1 MADAIELK
9 VHLARDDD
17 TRLWFV
23 AQSDVPGLRLE
34 ASSVHDLIRKVEEA
48 APELV
53 DLNRAEIAAAHG
65 MALNGPE
72 CDRPPVTILPL
83 IDTPLAIAC

>member
-1 MADAIELK
+1 VADSIELK
-9 VHLARDDD
+9 VHLAQDEE
-17 TRLWFV
+17 TRLWYV

-34 ASSVHDLIRKVEEA
+34 ADSVHDLIRKVEEA

-53 DLNRAEIAAAHG
+53 DLNRAEIAATHG
-65 MALNGPE
+65 EALNGPE
-72 CDRPPVTILPL
+72 GERPPVTILPF

>member
-1 MADAIELK
+1 VADVIALK
-9 VHLARDDD
+9 VHLAQDDG
-17 TRLWFV
+17 TRLWYV

-34 ASSVHDLIRKVEEA
+34 ADSVHELIRKVEEA

-65 MALNGPE
+65 PIDVLRE
-72 CDRPPVTILPL
+72 RDPVLRVAILG
-83 IDTPLAIAC
+83 

>member
-1 MADAIELK
+1 VADVIELK
-9 VHLARDDD
+9 VHLAQDDE
-17 TRLWFV
+17 TRLWYV

-34 ASSVHDLIRKVEEA
+34 ADSVHDLIRKVEEA

-53 DLNRAEIAAAHG
+53 DLNRAEIAATHG
-65 MALNGPE
+65 EALNGPE
-72 CDRPPVTILPL
+72 DGRPPVTILPL